1 MNDPVLLLWFVPG
14 YLALQLYRQVNPVR
28 TKQGWEW
35 VFQTAF
41 AAILCFLVARVFLAA
56 GLALAQTNPQEV
68 EQWKRWWASE
78 FNLRYSFS
86 LALGIFPSSVIVA
99 GILCVGR
106 IAWDDLRL
114 GFQASFVGSPSEDI
128 FFFTCSNLYE
138 KLVFVTLKSRKV
150 YVGVLIDFTSD
161 PDEPTRYIRIMP
173 TISGYRSSDDLTVV
187 YTTNYVAGAGQPE
200 DVTAH
205 PVLIPM
211 AEITSLSE
219 FDKTLHDR
227 FVAQGSTVIRF

>member
-1 MNDPVLLLWFVPG
+1 VNDPVLLLWFVPG
-14 YLALQLYRQVNPVR
+14 YFALQLYRQVNPVR

-41 AAILCFLVARVFLAA
+41 AAILCFVIARSILAV
-56 GLALAQTNPQEV
+56 GLTLATNPQEV
-68 EQWKRWWASE
+68 ESWKQWWGTQ
-78 FNLRYSFS
+78 FHLRYSFS
-86 LALGIFPSSVIVA
+86 LLLGVFPSSVIAA

-106 IAWDDLRL
+106 TAWDDLRAL
-114 GFQASFVGSPSEDI
+114 FQVTFVGSPSEDI
-128 FFFTCSNLYE
+128 FFFTCTSLYE

-161 PDEPTRYIRIMP
+161 PDEPVRYIRIMP
-173 TISGYRSSDDLTVV
+173 TISGYRSNEDLSVV
-187 YTTNYVAGAGQPE
+187 YNTNYVAGAGQPE
-200 DVTAH
+200 DVTAR

-211 AEITSLSE
+211 SEVTALSE

-227 FVAQGSTVIRF
+227 FIAQGSTVIKF